1 MRRAKPAAVALH
13 LLITFGCL
21 ALFILRWVHLFRP
34 EVVVINR
41 AVTSHISNFA
51 LSLTLCALTGFVL
64 LALGGKL
71 TAALAFCLVVLLA
84 NVLYEAFLPILNT
97 RDLTDAVYG
106 IAGSLLGGAY
116 ACWLNRFG
124 YREKAA

>member
-1 MRRAKPAAVALH
+1 MRKAKPAAIALH
-13 LLITFGCL
+13 LLITLGCL
-21 ALFILRWVHLFRP
+21 ALFILRWIHLFQP

-51 LSLTLCALTGFVL
+51 LSLVLCALTGFVL
-64 LALGGKL
+64 LTLGGKL
-71 TAALAFCLVVLLA
+71 TAALAFCLAVLLA
-84 NVLYEAFLPILNT
+84 NILYEAFLPVLNT

-116 ACWLNRFG
+116 VCWLNRFG
-124 YREKAA
+124 YREQTA